1 MSEVKTNEP
10 VKQEGDFK
18 LKTKKRTPKK
28 LTETKDNI
36 TKINVNPK
44 EPLVELEPE
53 VKKVIIPKQEEDAI
67 QIGEAK
73 KVSVEESSG
82 DSAKV
87 GEPIQESNETTEGFS
102 PIQEVTEA
110 EVKKVEAEVKEAV
123 RDEKVLGKPLPENI
137 EKLVAFMEE
146 TGGTIEDYT
155 RLNADY
161 SNVDDKTLLKEYY
174 KKNKPY
180 LDNSDV
186 ELLLEDFDYDEDV
199 DEEKDIRKK
208 KLAFKEEVAK
218 AKNFLEETKSKYYDE
233 IKLRPGVT
241 QEQQKAM
248 DFFNRYNKEQKQ
260 AEQQHQLFKD
270 RTKKF
275 FSDDFKGFDISVGE
289 KNISTI
295 FKILIK
301 LQKTNLI

>member
-10 VKQEGDFK
+10 VKQEGEFK
-18 LKTKKRTPKK
+18 LKTKKKTPKK
-28 LTETKDNI
+28 LNETKDNI
-36 TKINVNPK
+36 TKVNVNPK
-44 EPLVELEPE
+44 EPLIELEPE
-53 VKKVIIPKQEEDAI
+53 VKKVIIPKQEEKEDAI
-67 QIGEAK
+67 QIGETE
-73 KVSVEESSG
+73 KVSVEKPSG
-82 DSAKV
+82 DSTEV
-87 GEPIQESNETTEGFS
+87 GEPVQESNETSEGFS
-102 PIQEVTEA
+102 PIQEVTET
-110 EVKKVEAEVKEAV
+110 EVEQVAAEVKEAI

-161 SNVDDKTLLKEYY
+161 SSIDDVTLLKEYY

-180 LDNSDV
+180 LESDDID
-186 ELLLEDFDYDEDV
+186 LLLEDFVIDEDM
-199 DEEKDIRKK
+199 DEEKDARKK

-248 DFFNRYNKEQKQ
+248 DFFNRYNKEQEQ

-270 RTKKF
+270 L
-275 FSDDFKGFDISVGE
+275 S
-289 KNISTI
+289 
-295 FKILIK
+295 LIH
-301 LQKTNLI
+301 I